1 MAGGTIQYKVGY
13 SVDRTGLN
21 QLKTSLT
28 DVKNIAN
35 QALSGIK
42 SDQITLADN
51 KLREVIVTANQ
62 LDAALESAF
71 NTNLGV
77 LNISKFNQ
85 ALKTIDIAG
94 FTDKINQMGAT
105 AQNSFRNF
113 TTGILTTNLQLK
125 QTHSFLNDMAE
136 TMGNTIKWGIAS
148 SALNNFTGSIN
159 KAYSYVRDLDTSL
172 NNIMIVTE
180 KSAEQMKSFA
190 KQANYAA
197 KELGASTTAYTD
209 AALIYYQ
216 QGLGDTDVAARA
228 EVTLKAANV
237 TKQSAEEVSE
247 QLTAVWNGYKVSAQE
262 AESYIDKLAAVAAS
276 TASDL
281 EELSTGMS
289 KVASAANSMGV
300 DVDQLNAQL
309 ATIVSVT
316 RQAPESVGTAL
327 KTIYARMGDL
337 AVDGEDEFGVKLG
350 EVSGKM
356 EQMGI
361 QILDQQGE
369 LRNMGIVIE
378 ETAEKWNSWTEAQKQ
393 AAAVAI
399 AGKRQYNNLI
409 ALFENWDMYE
419 DALKTSQ
426 NSLGTLSQQQDDYMQ
441 SIEAHLKQMQT
452 ASQDLYASL
461 MNADGLNP
469 MIDSLTGLIKLLGNF
484 ASSMGGL
491 GPMMLMIGTIGANV
505 FSKQIANSLAT
516 TIENF
521 RIAQENAAKLQAQLE
536 MTQLIK
542 DNSNL
547 DEERFNNLIRMAEE
561 RNNLAKSLTEEERN
575 TANELIKQTNELYK
589 QRDSLEER
597 LQSAAQLNTQ
607 LTGEMFNVQTQQGR
621 DSTLISLQN
630 ELTQFE
636 DYATFANNAAVAEA
650 ALRRE
655 LQSRGAAS
663 TQAQEIT
670 SRYTEALD
678 AQAVTAEELINL
690 DKLSLSAR
698 QELSEALNKYNQA
711 LGENGQ
717 FQASNNTHV
726 EAAKEF
732 NATYA
737 KIVQEVIQ
745 QLRQGTNI
753 LNTYNKKVEENEH
766 NVQAAS
772 DAWQSF
778 KKHIN
783 LKDNIQGVVKF
794 TSGLGQMAM
803 VLNSLT
809 RMKDIFEDKDLS
821 TMDKITQLVM
831 SQSMAV
837 SSLVFGWKGL
847 KEGIGAL
854 GSIFKGANKWLT
866 DLTDATLNAGTKEKL
881 LNLAKKE
888 GIAVNQE
895 LTTAEIQKQVVDELT
910 QRNYERQ
917 IALTK
922 ANNIELTEEQLL
934 EEKQQATTVTNLLL
948 QKQEI
953 AQDEIETVTS
963 KKKTAQLWAE
973 VTAKMAKNWYI
984 LLIVT
989 ALAALAAITYAVI
1002 KAENKEKDALEATQK
1017 ATKDLTDSLTELKS
1031 AYEELENSFS
1041 DFEKGQLA
1049 LQNMK
1054 KYTDEWTAA
1063 VQENNEKVLELI
1075 NRYQELA
1082 NYVTVDEDGVMT
1094 LSAEGMHLVLDNERE
1109 EVTKMQSATYASQK
1123 QENERENI
1131 VNREEFIDKT
1141 YFYNIADQYASLAYS
1156 DTSKIQEQYGDNY
1169 IGNLAARADGFA
1181 SAYLARVVDEIKKIE
1196 ASKTDEERAQ
1206 GSTKETDWMQ
1216 DTEQLKKIAGTDNE
1230 YILKLIQSNTEQMKA
1245 LSGVAGYT
1253 TDGSQK
1259 ITDANDAIDRLV
1271 TEINENGT
1279 SFLTDIDKIQE
1290 IAGVKN
1296 EAWARTIQDNTGA
1309 LIELAKSVDANTK
1322 ANSLIDKEMASN
1334 FLSENYAGY
1343 EKLGYAESL
1352 ERVVANSADDYYD
1365 SSYNSVKSSD
1375 KLSTIFDDSGL
1386 HRKYAE
1392 MFLPEDAVYEDD
1404 KWGKA
1409 EFTVGDKTL
1418 TLSDEDMRAA
1428 IAQQVAL
1435 ARVDVM
1441 AISQTLSSIASQGKA
1456 GGLGQGLSMTE
1467 SDELGAMFASDLSG
1481 GEGFKTMTEAQH
1493 KALASSLENGS
1504 INIDLLDEETLKLQ
1518 GYKDGQAYLDHLQ
1531 EVVDN
1536 YNPEE
1541 AAAERAKKEQAEFNS
1556 IIEAGAS
1563 ELEMSSTALEGY
1575 AEHLLETHEG
1585 LEDNKKAAAQ
1595 MAVAHAKF
1603 SKGADKLRESLDDNI
1618 DILQEWDTEA
1628 LETYEAASQVQEAL
1642 KDMFGVEV
1650 SADFVKEHLSDIK
1663 AVAEGDIEALDRLSV
1678 AMAKDYVTNLTIEE
1692 SAKDEINDFID
1703 KLTSQ
1708 DFEIGANFNSD
1719 EAITKMNELLAE
1731 GKISADEL
1739 NAAFATVGYQPDIQ
1753 YTSEPGPETVTNTT
1767 TDIDGNIYGIP
1778 IKGSVTTS
1786 AVSSS
1791 MVEVP
1796 YIAAEGTQRD
1806 ANVKEGKGARNSGK
1820 GFTKI
1825 ATPKT
1830 LGGSLSSKIKDT
1842 KVGEDKNKKDIEFL
1856 EDEKD
1861 LYHDINIEIQKLENS
1876 MEKLQSQQDKLY
1888 GQDLLN
1894 NLQKQLDLLE
1904 RQEDAQRRKLE
1915 IAKQEANSLKS
1926 TLEKQGTKFNA
1937 DGTIANYQSLYD
1949 QKLAYVNRVIASG
1962 DEEAA
1967 EAAKKEFEA
1976 WLESV
1981 ERYDELISNEI
1992 PEIDQA
1998 IRDKINER
2006 IEKQIEAFEYKI
2018 TLKLEVKDAERDWN
2032 DFKKEML
2039 EDDDILGRAGL
2050 NLETFKTYLGDE
2062 GTINT
2067 LTEKSNTLLDQLKQI
2082 NETGTSSIYGDNK
2095 AKLMEDLK
2103 AVQEELMSAMK
2114 DQKDILKEIEQ
2125 AYFDMLDAAQEAFD
2139 EQIAQYEAINEVY
2152 SHGLNVIN
2160 LLYGEDAY
2168 AEMEDFY
2175 QKQMEN
2181 NTQMI
2186 DMQKKTVDY
2195 YKGLL
2200 QNASLSDDER
2210 KEVQKRLQEA
2220 QAALHSSVESQI
2232 ELIITKYQN
2241 AINKIFKT
2249 LEDKMSGG
2257 KGLSYIQEE
2266 WDLINQNAE
2275 MYLDEVN
2282 SAYEIEKLS
2291 REYNKAIDA
2300 TDNLSA
2306 QRKLNELMEQ
2316 QLKGLR
2322 EKDKL
2327 TQYEVDRANALLD
2340 IELKRIALEEA
2351 QQNKSKMRL
2360 RRDASGNYSYQ
2371 FVSDEDSVAQAQQEL
2386 ADAQNSLYNLDKD
2399 ALQENQEAALNMWT
2413 EFKDKYMEIMSDV
2426 TLSDEEREA
2435 RLQLIREQYG
2445 EMYNNLLM
2453 QNADIRKNLEETA
2466 LEEMA
2471 QMNLDYTMEQIVPTW
2486 NSGVQ
2491 QMMESFAG
2499 EGGLIPA
2506 CSEAFGELTEI
2517 TNQYAAD
2524 LGVLEATAG
2533 YNLGNIAGYTTEV
2546 ITEMTTVLS
2555 NNEELIAKYEEQH
2568 RQLELIRDT
2577 VTGLMGDYETLAANA
2592 NAAADAIIRAREE
2605 EARSNPENNPPE
2617 DNGDGGDRPKDDGDN
2632 KNPVDNSSKVEG
2644 VAAAIWLD
2652 PNYAGWGSGATRASR
2667 LSSKGVAAA
2676 QSIIDSKGPNGQ
2688 LYRKWWKKDRS
2699 GYKFGAF
2706 DTGGYTGDWTGNDG
2720 RVALLH
2726 KKELVLNDKDTKN
2739 ILQAVDVVR
2748 QIDGIMSS
2756 IMGNAF
2762 AKVNNQING
2771 LNSMSFPVGGPT
2783 SSEAAVAQHIEINAD
2798 FPGVEK
2804 ASEII
2809 SAFENLTNMAT
2820 QYAFKTDR

>member
-1 MAGGTIQYKVGY
+1 MAGGQINFKVGY
-13 SVDRTGLN
+13 TVDKTGLQAVKASIQEIMNMKPTGATEFDN
-21 QLKTSLT
+21 QLK
-28 DVKNIAN
+28 IAQQDA
-35 QALSGIK
+35 QALSNILNQ
-42 SDQITLADN
+42 SFN
-51 KLREVIVTANQ
+51 K
-62 LDAALESAF
+62 D
-71 NTNLGV
+71 LGTINV
-77 LNISKFNQ
+77 QKFNN
-85 ALKTIDIAG
+85 ALKASG
-94 FTDKINQMGAT
+94 TDLNKIQASMT
-105 AQNSFRNF
+105 AVGQGNAFRSMAAQV
-113 TTGILTTNLQLK
+113 LTTNMQLK
-125 QTHSFLNDMAE
+125 QTHTLLDNMAT
-136 TMGNTIKWGIAS
+136 TMANTVKWGIAS
-148 SALNNFTGSIN
+148 SVMNTFSG
-159 KAYSYVRDLDTSL
+159 KVKEAYGYVKSLDTSL
-172 NNIMIVTE
+172 NNIRIVTE
-180 KSAEQMKSFA
+180 KSADDMEHFA
-190 KQANYAA
+190 RTANKAA
-197 KELGASTTAYTD
+197 KELAATTKEYTD

-216 QGLGDTDVAARA
+216 QGDTDAVAQAKA
-228 EVTLKAANV
+228 EVTLKTANV
-237 TKQSAEEVSE
+237 TQQSADEVSE

-262 AESYIDKLAAVAAS
+262 AESYVDKLAAVAAT

-300 DVDQLNAQL
+300 DIDQLNAQL

-337 AVDGEDEFGVKLG
+337 AVDGEDEFGVSLG

-361 QILDQQGE
+361 QIMDHQGNI
-369 LRNMGIVIE
+369 RDMGIVIE
-378 ETAEKWNSWTEAQKQ
+378 ETAAKWDTWTEAQKQ
-393 AAAVAI
+393 AAAVAM

-409 ALFENWDMYE
+409 ALFDNWDMYTN
-419 DALKTSQ
+419 ALNTSQ
-426 NSLGTLSQQQDDYMQ
+426 NALGTLSKQNDIYME
-441 SIEAHLKQMQT
+441 SVEGHLNQLRT
-452 ASQDLYASL
+452 ATEGFYDSL
-461 MNADGLNP
+461 MDADGLNP
-469 MIDSLTGLIKLLGNF
+469 MIDSLTDFMTLLDNITQ
-484 ASSMGGL
+484 SIGGL
-491 GPMMLMIGTIGANV
+491 GPILLMLGATATKV
-505 FSKQIANSLAT
+505 FSKHIARGISTSISNMNVAKENAEALAATMELTNKFGSTGNQDKRLEKIVSMKREILKLGESVTNEEHELVNQLILQTEEIYKQQDALKQRKENLNLGIKQFTGDSKDVAAMTEKEKLEAKANLTTVKDDIQTDLKGLDDIIERGRIEAQITVNKTKQKALEEELVTLNNTQYETEEETEAALKRQAKIEQDLNDLKQQGNNLETKKSQLASGKDAIANTLDLIKTFELGEQATNTLNNAIDIYDADLEKIAKGTMSAEEANRKLAT
-516 TIENF
+516 TLKGILSGSVKD
-521 RIAQENAAKLQAQLE
+521 IDKL
-536 MTQLIK
+536 
-542 DNSNL
+542 
-547 DEERFNNLIRMAEE
+547 
-561 RNNLAKSLTEEERN
+561 
-575 TANELIKQTNELYK
+575 
-589 QRDSLEER
+589 LEELGFDFDNAER
-597 LQSAAQLNTQ
+597 EAKEMAA
-607 LTGEMFNVQTQQGR
+607 G
-621 DSTLISLQN
+621 
-630 ELTQFE
+630 
-636 DYATFANNAAVAEA
+636 AEA
-650 ALRRE
+650 AMNKLKNSLSQRNAIQDFTTVIGLVGQLSMAISSIVRLPSIWKDEDLSVGEKMIQTISGASMALMMFLPILNKKNIATLAGVAASIASKTSLLSETGAITLATIAEGNYTVASIAAAGGTTTLAGAIYTLLWPIGLVMAAIAAIVAVIAGFVAAIKAVIKEHEKEAQAAKDAAKATEDLTKKYNDCKQAADDLKQSISDYSDAIKALSSLTKGTEEYEGALEAANAKAKE
-655 LQSRGAAS
+655 LIDTYGLYDKYFYKDGVITFEEGALEEAQEEARQKTNIAEQQMNASNVILGDARIEQQADELSKSFGHSALAITENIAAWTATGTAAGAAAGAPVAGVGAAPGAAAGAIS
-663 TQAQEIT
+663 GLIT
-670 SRYTEALD
+670 GIIDSWVNEESSRKVSDEQVID
-678 AQAVTAEELINL
+678 TA
-690 DKLSLSAR
+690 
-698 QELSEALNKYNQA
+698 EALNKLRDENFNENQA
-711 LGENGQ
+711 ALETLITGATTFEDFKNKLKEEEIALDNAVLANIEAMWENKEGLLD
-717 FQASNNTHV
+717 FTNSLYEAEQANLEYSKRMLQGIIEEEHGDEIDKLATDKDGNVNEARASQISAILAQQNEKVAKKMQDKIDSIDIEEKTDWNSNNKLSNYGY
-726 EAAKEF
+726 EIDNDEDLAR
-732 NATYA
+732 TYA
-737 KIVQEVIQ
+737 EKVLGLNETE
-745 QLRQGTNI
+745 LDYKKGNGKGT
-753 LNTYNKKVEENEH
+753 
-766 NVQAAS
+766 
-772 DAWQSF
+772 
-778 KKHIN
+778 
-783 LKDNIQGVVKF
+783 LKDA
-794 TSGLGQMAM
+794 SG
-803 VLNSLT
+803 NT
-809 RMKDIFEDKDLS
+809 
-821 TMDKITQLVM
+821 
-831 SQSMAV
+831 
-837 SSLVFGWKGL
+837 
-847 KEGIGAL
+847 
-854 GSIFKGANKWLT
+854 
-866 DLTDATLNAGTKEKL
+866 
-881 LNLAKKE
+881 
-888 GIAVNQE
+888 
-895 LTTAEIQKQVVDELT
+895 VVDELSDEYMRK
-910 QRNYERQ
+910 QLA
-917 IALTK
+917 ILAK
-922 ANNIELTEEQLL
+922 TEEIKAKYADELDTESDL
-934 EEKQQATTVTNLLL
+934 EAIGKVIESATAAGEKYGTDFTDAILNSMTANGEMDFSSLYADLDPTEVAELYSMSDDDLYTMFGGEEALADLGF
-948 QKQEI
+948 
-953 AQDEIETVTS
+953 
-963 KKKTAQLWAE
+963 KKAE
-973 VTAKMAKNWYI
+973 DFAKHFKDGLEGYEWNI
-984 LLIVT
+984 D
-989 ALAALAAITYAVI
+989 AALAKAVEGQ
-1002 KAENKEKDALEATQK
+1002 KSELEAAELDTEEVTSYAK
-1017 ATKDLTDSLTELKS
+1017 HLMEIAETSDDVADSLKHDAEAGVMLAKSIQRMNNGVEKLQENFEGWSDVLRNSSKESEEYHEALTGMQDAIGDLLDVEDEYVTDNFVQKHLGLIEEAANGSEDAINSLRNELAKETIMNIAIENGLAQGEIDGILS
-1031 AYEELENSFS
+1031 KYE
-1041 DFEKGQLA
+1041 A
-1049 LQNMK
+1049 LQN
-1054 KYTDEWTAA
+1054 
-1063 VQENNEKVLELI
+1063 
-1075 NRYQELA
+1075 
-1082 NYVTVDEDGVMT
+1082 
-1094 LSAEGMHLVLDNERE
+1094 S
-1109 EVTKMQSATYASQK
+1109 
-1123 QENERENI
+1123 
-1131 VNREEFIDKT
+1131 
-1141 YFYNIADQYASLAYS
+1141 
-1156 DTSKIQEQYGDNY
+1156 
-1169 IGNLAARADGFA
+1169 
-1181 SAYLARVVDEIKKIE
+1181 
-1196 ASKTDEERAQ
+1196 
-1206 GSTKETDWMQ
+1206 
-1216 DTEQLKKIAGTDNE
+1216 
-1230 YILKLIQSNTEQMKA
+1230 
-1245 LSGVAGYT
+1245 
-1253 TDGSQK
+1253 
-1259 ITDANDAIDRLV
+1259 
-1271 TEINENGT
+1271 
-1279 SFLTDIDKIQE
+1279 
-1290 IAGVKN
+1290 
-1296 EAWARTIQDNTGA
+1296 
-1309 LIELAKSVDANTK
+1309 
-1322 ANSLIDKEMASN
+1322 
-1334 FLSENYAGY
+1334 
-1343 EKLGYAESL
+1343 
-1352 ERVVANSADDYYD
+1352 
-1365 SSYNSVKSSD
+1365 
-1375 KLSTIFDDSGL
+1375 
-1386 HRKYAE
+1386 
-1392 MFLPEDAVYEDD
+1392 
-1404 KWGKA
+1404 
-1409 EFTVGDKTL
+1409 
-1418 TLSDEDMRAA
+1418 
-1428 IAQQVAL
+1428 
-1435 ARVDVM
+1435 
-1441 AISQTLSSIASQGKA
+1441 
-1456 GGLGQGLSMTE
+1456 
-1467 SDELGAMFASDLSG
+1467 
-1481 GEGFKTMTEAQH
+1481 
-1493 KALASSLENGS
+1493 
-1504 INIDLLDEETLKLQ
+1504 
-1518 GYKDGQAYLDHLQ
+1518 
-1531 EVVDN
+1531 
-1536 YNPEE
+1536 
-1541 AAAERAKKEQAEFNS
+1541 
-1556 IIEAGAS
+1556 
-1563 ELEMSSTALEGY
+1563 
-1575 AEHLLETHEG
+1575 
-1585 LEDNKKAAAQ
+1585 
-1595 MAVAHAKF
+1595 
-1603 SKGADKLRESLDDNI
+1603 
-1618 DILQEWDTEA
+1618 
-1628 LETYEAASQVQEAL
+1628 
-1642 KDMFGVEV
+1642 
-1650 SADFVKEHLSDIK
+1650 LSDIEIK
-1663 AVAEGDIEALDRLSV
+1663 AGMDLSELGS
-1678 AMAKDYVTNLTIEE
+1678 DY
-1692 SAKDEINDFID
+1692 DEFIA
-1703 KLTSQ
+1703 Q
-1708 DFEIGANFNSD
+1708 MGEIIGAAGMTAEQANDLFSQMGYSAELETEEKEITEKVPQTVTETEIESLFPLKTKSKSYVD
-1719 EAITKMNELLAE
+1719 GETEITRTATVPKMITKTVN
-1731 GKISADEL
+1731 GK
-1739 NAAFATVGYQPDIQ
+1739 
-1753 YTSEPGPETVTNTT
+1753 ETKV
-1767 TDIDGNIYGIP
+1767 P
-1778 IKGSVTTS
+1778 AIKSIHKKASGSF
-1786 AVSSS
+1786 
-1791 MVEVP
+1791 
-1796 YIAAEGTQRD
+1796 
-1806 ANVKEGKGARNSGK
+1806 NNK
-1820 GFTKI
+1820 
-1825 ATPKT
+1825 
-1830 LGGSLSSKIKDT
+1830 SSKNKGDSSGNGKSKVKDLL
-1842 KVGEDKNKKDIEFL
+1842 ENEKDI
-1856 EDEKD
+1856 
-1861 LYHDINIEIQKLENS
+1861 YHDINIEIKKLENS
-1876 MEKLQSQQDKLY
+1876 FNKLQSQQEKLY

-1894 NLQKQLDLLE
+1894 NLQQQLDLLE

-2152 SHGLNVIN
+2152 SHGLNVVN

-2168 AEMEDFY
+2168 AEMEGFY

-2210 KEVQKRLQEA
+2210 EEVQKRLQEA

-2300 TDNLSA
+2300 TDSLSA

-2577 VTGLMGDYETLAANA
+2577 VAGLMGDYETLATNA

-2605 EARSNPENNPPE
+2605 EARSNPENNPPG

-2676 QSIIDSKGPNGQ
+2676 QSIIDSQGPNGQ

-2771 LNSMSFPVGGPT
+2771 LNSMNFPIGGPT
-2783 SSEAAVAQHIEINAD
+2783 SSETAVAQHIEINAD
-2798 FPGVEK
+2798 FSGVEK